1 MADTSLMEVYR
12 FFKRPE
18 DTIASFG
25 VEWRALTDQDRKD
38 LKSGLADGSLN
49 Y

>member
-1 MADTSLMEVYR
+1 MADTTLTEVYR

-18 DTIASFG
+18 DTIASFAA
-25 VEWRALTDQDRKD
+25 EWRALTDQDRKD
-38 LKSGLADGSLN
+38 LKSGLANGSLT